1 MTRNEEQLNR
11 IQEKLQQLLKQ
22 YSYVRKEN
30 DRLKEELS
38 ETKEKLS
45 RNEKMTEEL
54 SQQVAVLKMNTGG
67 LAEPDKKELEKK
79 INHYLREIDRCI
91 ALLGE

>member
-54 SQQVAVLKMNTGG
+54 SQQVAVLKMNAGG
-67 LAEPDKKELEKK
+67 LAEQDKKELEKK